1 MAARSLNDGL
11 GDWRIA
17 AAARLAKDLSAAFPG
32 GPSHKAGTPVYQTEL
47 VQTKTGDYLSFLT
60 PSATAMAFSI
70 AIAAARQARSLFSAL
85 TYDRVLTPHGPGKA
99 ISNARIGEL
108 FDFFEQCMISV
119 TFSFQALEVYANHT
133 IARHARDAMEVKRG
147 KNTVLLDPS
156 ELERQLSTEEKLG
169 SVLPRIRDVATPKG
183 KAVWDKFRV
192 LKDTRDATIHLKSR
206 DTRNAKESGKEHLF
220 FQFLNVDPST
230 FPKAAAEMVRH
241 FEKGRVPRWLSAL
254 EGEDGI

>member
-1 MAARSLNDGL
+1 MAAPSLDDDL

-17 AAARLAKDLSAAFPG
+17 AAGRLAKDVPAAFPG
-32 GPSHKAGTPVYQTEL
+32 GPSHEAGTPVYQTEL
-47 VQTKTGDYLSFLT
+47 VQTKTGEYLGFLT

-70 AIAAARQARSLFSAL
+70 AIAASRKARTLFDAL
-85 TYDRVLTPHGPGKA
+85 TYDRVLTPHGPGKS
-99 ISNARIGEL
+99 ISNARTGEL

-147 KNTVLLDPS
+147 KNIVRLTPS

-169 SVLPRIRDVATPKG
+169 SILPKLRDVATPKG
-183 KAVWDKFRV
+183 KAVWDKFVV

-206 DTRNAKESGKEHLF
+206 DTRNAKGSGKEHLF
-220 FQFLNVDPST
+220 FKFLNLAPSS
-230 FPKAAAEMVRH
+230 FPNAAKEMVKH

-254 EGEDGI
+254 EPSDGI